1 MDELTHKEHTL
12 FLLKKADVFDL
23 FCLLDGDKHKVYYEC
38 LDNIYVLAIPMEQ
51 LRLWLNKYPIHY
63 KNFLSYSAKMMR
75 MLEEN
80 VSQLIFANIA
90 TRLLKLLVDNVD
102 KNSNQLK
109 LINDLPNKELAHLI
123 GSTRAVVNRHL
134 QKLKKNGS
142 ISLQRNQI
150 KIRDIS
156 LLLKELQKHDK
167 KFPDTDSLKGKS

>member
-1 MDELTHKEHTL
+1 
-12 FLLKKADVFDL
+12 
-23 FCLLDGDKHKVYYEC
+23 
-38 LDNIYVLAIPMEQ
+38 
-51 LRLWLNKYPIHY
+51 
-63 KNFLSYSAKMMR
+63 MR

-134 QKLKKNGS
+134 QKLKKSGS